1 MMRFLFKQPQAKRFD
16 FKPRYYNETK
26 ERLNARVEAIKRE
39 MEVEDST
46 PGSEGLRSRM
56 QNNWRRED
64 VKKANRSSN
73 RNVFIIVG
81 ILVII
86 AFLILK

>member
-39 MEVEDST
+39 MEV
-46 PGSEGLRSRM
+46 EGLRSRM

>member
-1 MMRFLFKQPQAKRFD
+1 
-16 FKPRYYNETK
+16 
-26 ERLNARVEAIKRE
+26 
-39 MEVEDST
+39 
-46 PGSEGLRSRM
+46 M